1 MENKINTAKPL
12 KDYLEK
18 INNLLEQ
25 DEDIKLNSINEL
37 IQKFNNYYEK
47 D

>member
-1 MENKINTAKPL
+1 MKDLEKLA

-18 INNLLEQ
+18 FDNLLEQ
-25 DEDIKLNSINEL
+25 DETIEINSVDEL
-37 IQKFNNYYEK
+37 IQKFNNYYGE

>member
-1 MENKINTAKPL
+1 MKDLEKLA

-18 INNLLEQ
+18 LDNLLEQ
-25 DEDIKLNSINEL
+25 DENIEINSVDEL